1 MRTPSPYTC
10 RTALVLTALLFLALG
25 GLSFAGPQSAF
36 VREKLVQAEKIW
48 PGQQLTLYVTLYTTT
63 SFSGSTRFELPKTS
77 GMLIMENEDRPL
89 LGTEK
94 IDGVSYIFKRH
105 EIDLFPLRSGS
116 LTMPA
121 FRVEFGFRG
130 EKGKVVDQSFTLQ
143 QLQFSVLEI
152 PGADPQ
158 KPVITTPN
166 LEVKDQW
173 NPEPGKARVGDALAR
188 TITMTAD
195 DLPGM
200 AFPPLNIE
208 EIDGLGVY
216 QKQPLVNDRM
226 QRGAFTGRRTETIT
240 YVCEKE
246 GKFTLPGMNLN
257 WWNPKNEELKEIKF
271 KPVTFEV
278 AANPLLETEDQP
290 GEEQQSSG
298 SFSWKLFGVAMFVIA
313 VAIIGLLWLLR
324 LKKQQP
330 SPPEPSE
337 ADLFKKFHR
346 ASTSSDAAKTMQ
358 ALMRWLDRS
367 GLTGGSGRL
376 DLLVLKAGDAD
387 LGRQVKALETVLF
400 SPEEVNKDAGSWS
413 AGGLY
418 RAVKRAR
425 RKLGQADIRLKAG
438 EKGLPDLNP

>member
-1 MRTPSPYTC
+1 M
-10 RTALVLTALLFLALG
+10 VLAAFLFLALA
-25 GLSFAGPQSAF
+25 GLCFAGSQPAF
-36 VREKLVQAEKIW
+36 VREKLVKVEKIW
-48 PGQQLTLYVTLYTTT
+48 PGQRITLYVTLYTTT
-63 SFSGSTRFELPKTS
+63 SFSGSTRFELPNVS

-130 EKGKVVDQSFTLQ
+130 EKGKVVDQSFTLR

-173 NPEPGKARVGDALAR
+173 NPEPGKTRVGDALTR

-208 EIDGLGVY
+208 KINGLGVY
-216 QKQPLVNDRM
+216 QKQPRVNDQM

-246 GKFTLPGMNLN
+246 GKFTLPGMNIN

-337 ADLFKKFHR
+337 ADLFKQFHR

-376 DLLVLKAGDAD
+376 DLLVLKAGDVD
-387 LGRQVKALETVLF
+387 LGRQVQALETVLF
-400 SPEEVNKDAGSWS
+400 SPEEVNKGAGSWY
-413 AGGLY
+413 AAGLY

-438 EKGLPDLNP
+438 EKGLPALNP